1 MPAIAQFNIQTST
14 CFSCFYVL
22 CCFVRGV
29 ILRHWLLFGRVKP
42 SNMEIVDESG
52 TLVLEG
58 RYTLTFG
65 DSFGSKGD
73 PHYFHTIRYDFKPAS
88 VEECT
93 ESYVEFA
100 ENNEVTVTI
109 PKVDEA
115 GEVQDATLYK
125 GGKRL
130 HQKEFLL
137 LFNHDTKTFTLE
149 KLTYNIQVKKTRGEI
164 GAEALQAIRSTW
176 SQLTSNRRQ
185 ELEPDF
191 NLENSKELSSSD
203 EYISVSSVS
212 SDRKEDDNDIAETLE
227 AALSSTASAADDMP
241 DLFADTP
248 ALFEPTEKVQPA
260 FNQLHEDLQLSE
272 SSGEE

>member
-1 MPAIAQFNIQTST
+1 
-14 CFSCFYVL
+14 
-22 CCFVRGV
+22 
-29 ILRHWLLFGRVKP
+29 
-42 SNMEIVDESG
+42 MEIIDETG

-58 RYTLTFG
+58 RYALTFG
-65 DSFGSKGD
+65 DSFGGKGGS
-73 PHYFHTIRYDFKPAS
+73 HYFHTIRYDFKPAS

-93 ESYVEFA
+93 ESYVEFS

-164 GAEALQAIRSTW
+164 EGETLQTIRSTW
-176 SQLTSNRRQ
+176 NQLNSNRRQ
-185 ELEPDF
+185 ELEPTS
-191 NLENSKELSSSD
+191 NLANSRELSSSD

-212 SDRKEDDNDIAETLE
+212 SERKEDDHDIAETLE
-227 AALSSTASAADDMP
+227 AALTSTESTADDMP

-248 ALFEPTEKVQPA
+248 AVVESTEPERPA